1 VSKRSKAALWITS
14 SASSNSEVGIETMM
28 AKADLKLKCLQAVK
42 EVREGYV
49 AAHTAVHRGIFIALP
64 LC

>member
-1 VSKRSKAALWITS
+1 
-14 SASSNSEVGIETMM
+14 MM
-28 AKADLKLKCLQAVK
+28 AKADLKLKRLQAVK

-49 AAHTAVHRGIFIALP
+49 AAHTAVHRGIFIALS